1 MNHRGSPRYRVASH
15 VAARRLD
22 EATIVAEL
30 RDGTYFELDA
40 VGSLIWQEIA
50 AGANLDHLVGS
61 VTAAFEIDEATAR
74 VDLEAFLADLVERGL
89 VESVV
94 V

>member
-1 MNHRGSPRYRVASH
+1 MLFRS
-15 VAARRLD
+15 
-22 EATIVAEL
+22 
-30 RDGTYFELDA
+30 
-40 VGSLIWQEIA
+40 
-50 AGANLDHLVGS
+50 LDHLVGS